1 MNVLSTSYLVLFT
14 IHKVAKHKIARFA
27 QLKTFKNVIEPKLD
41 DILNKDHPIKGN
53 WNTTFFKNSNPVVIE
68 VGCGKGEYTTGLA
81 ERFPNK
87 NYIGIDI
94 KGARM
99 WKGALYAVENN
110 LTNVGFLRARVEHI
124 ASFFAPEEISEIW
137 ITFPDPQ
144 EKRIRALK
152 RLTSSRFLSL
162 YKQFLKPDGIVH
174 LKTDNDLLYDYT
186 CRLCS
191 CNNFSIKIN
200 TQDLYKT
207 NLDEHL
213 LSIKTFYESQ
223 FLLQGC
229 SIKYLSFEI
238 NGDKTIEEPDETR

>member
-1 MNVLSTSYLVLFT
+1 M
-14 IHKVAKHKIARFA
+14 AKHKLERFA
-27 QLKTFKNVIEPKLD
+27 QLKTFNNVIEPKFA
-41 DILNKDHPIKGN
+41 DIFNKDHTLKGN
-53 WNTTFFKNSNPVVIE
+53 WNKSFFKNSNPVVIE

-81 ERFPNK
+81 ERFPGK

-99 WKGALYAVENN
+99 WKGALYAVENK
-110 LTNVGFLRARVEHI
+110 LANVGFLRTRIEHI
-124 ASFFAPEEISEIW
+124 ASFFAPGEISEIW

-174 LKTDNDLLYDYT
+174 LKTDSDHLYEYT
-186 CRLCS
+186 CRI
-191 CNNFSIKIN
+191 CNSNQLPVKIN
-200 TQDLYKT
+200 TRDLYKT

-229 SIKYLSFEI
+229 SIKYLSFEL
-238 NGDKTIEEPDETR
+238 NGTEIFEEPDEDE

>member
-1 MNVLSTSYLVLFT
+1 M
-14 IHKVAKHKIARFA
+14 AKHKLERFA
-27 QLKTFKNVIEPKLD
+27 QLKTFNNVIEPKFA
-41 DILNKDHPIKGN
+41 DIFNKDHTLKGN
-53 WNTTFFKNSNPVVIE
+53 WHKVFFKNSNPIVIE

-81 ERFPNK
+81 ERFPGK

-99 WKGALYAVENN
+99 WKGALHAVENN
-110 LTNVGFLRARVEHI
+110 LKNVGFLRTRIEHI
-124 ASFFAPEEISEIW
+124 ASFFAPGEISEIW

-162 YKQFLKPDGIVH
+162 YKRFLKPDGIVH
-174 LKTDNDLLYDYT
+174 LKTDNDLLYEYT
-186 CRLCS
+186 YRI
-191 CNNFSIKIN
+191 CNSNQFPIKIS
-200 TQDLYKT
+200 TRDLYNT
-207 NLDEHL
+207 SLDEHL

-229 SIKYLSFEI
+229 SIKYLSFEL
-238 NGDKTIEEPDETR
+238 NGNEIFEEPDEDQ